1 MVALQHRDGQKNQKG
16 SIPIWFLWGFSL
28 LGAKG
33 RSYNQRMAQLKA
45 YRTVAPDGVG
55 QSLFEDRK
63 SQFHGFAVHAE
74 SAEEA
79 IAFRHS
85 VMERI
90 PSASHYVSAWVLAD
104 GGEFYSDAKEPHGSA
119 GLPVLNVIK
128 GAGVADTACV
138 VARIFGGTLL
148 GKGGLMRAY
157 TKAATDAL
165 AAASIVSRVPCQL
178 LDVVVPY
185 PLYEPLSK
193 RAGDWQATVDG
204 SDFAENVTMHLSV
217 PVDCAQGLVD
227 GIREFSDARAV
238 CTLGGQ
244 ELRFL
249 AQDVAGATDAGSG
262 DVDA

>member
-1 MVALQHRDGQKNQKG
+1 
-16 SIPIWFLWGFSL
+16 
-28 LGAKG
+28 
-33 RSYNQRMAQLKA
+33 MAQLKA

-55 QSLFEDRK
+55 LSLFEDRK

-128 GAGVADTACV
+128 GAEVADTACV

-157 TKAATDAL
+157 TKAATEAL

-193 RAGDWQATVDG
+193 RAGDWHATVDG

-217 PVDCAQGLVD
+217 PVDRAQALVD
-227 GIREFSDARAV
+227 GIREFSDARAA

-249 AQDVAGATDAGSG
+249 AQDAPDSLEAGCGDAS
-262 DVDA
+262 A